1 VKTGI
6 ADLIFHDLG
15 LLPTPGT
22 PEPELWGG
30 KVTSLKAL
38 SSLNPDHVILLVD
51 NNQNVLE
58 HSNIWSSIQAVKSG
72 KVYRMTSRQNYNKA
86 FLP

>member
-1 VKTGI
+1 MKTGI

-15 LLPTPGT
+15 LLP
-22 PEPELWGG
+22 
-30 KVTSLKAL
+30 TSLKAL

-58 HSNIWSSIQAVKSG
+58 QISSQILQ
-72 KVYRMTSRQNYNKA
+72 QQ
-86 FLP
+86 